1 MSSHRLS
8 VDKIEFEEANYHRQ
22 QLFPSLVEPRSSP
35 TGRLPMPALV
45 EARYQRKVVPE
56 KLVVRGRSFF
66 ENDRKFFLKG
76 VTYGPFAPSR
86 PGVPFPEPA
95 SAERDFALMA
105 ELGVNCF
112 RTFTPPPKWLLDLAA
127 SYGLRVIIGIPW
139 AQHISFLD
147 SGRIQAEI
155 RNVVAHSVASCKHH
169 PAVFAYLVGN
179 EISPEIVRWYGSER
193 MRSFLGN
200 LVDCVKSVEPDAL
213 VSYAN
218 FPSTE
223 YLETEFADFLAFN
236 VYLHHEEDF
245 RRYLSHLH
253 NLAGDRPLVLT
264 EIGIDSL
271 RQGTVF
277 QAETLGW
284 QLRACFE
291 TGVAGTVVF
300 SWTDDWYAFPL
311 SGDGGFQVK
320 DWSFGV
326 VDAERRKKPAFW
338 AVKDYYDAPLP
349 PRLAAYPK
357 VSVVVCVYNGERTID
372 SCLASLEKLNYPNYE
387 VVVVNDGSTDGTRQI
402 AENYDYIRLIHQ
414 ENMGLSE
421 ARNVGIRHSSGE
433 IVAFTD
439 ADCMADPD
447 WLTHLV
453 ARFQSSEFGAVGG
466 PNLTPPDDAFVASCV
481 AVSPGAPTH
490 VLLDDEVAE
499 HIPGCNMAF
508 RREALQAIDGFD
520 PIFRAAGDDVDLC
533 WRLQNKGFKIGFSPA
548 AVVWHFRR
556 NTIRDYLKQQ
566 RGYGKAET
574 LLFFKHPS
582 RFNVLGQS
590 RWFGR
595 IYGDLSS
602 FLLSRQPR
610 IYSGVFGRG
619 LFQTLYQPSPSII
632 SCLPLTLEWNVL
644 SLALLVCAFAFGG
657 LFWLGVAPLMLTL
670 SRCLVSASRA
680 RIALKFRGLP
690 ATLLVASLIYLG
702 PLVRTF
708 ERYRWRARRLREVKP
723 VDLNGP
729 TQEPKI
735 AWYERAFYLSYWN
748 ENGQEKESLLHSVM
762 DFLLTRKYLI
772 AMDQGWSDWDLEICQ
787 GPWAKAQLKTA
798 TENHTGP
805 KRLLRVRCALRMS
818 RLSVTCLWSYFAV
831 AVLAAFLGVPAVA
844 AVAAFIGWAHGSAI
858 LYQKFRLGH
867 LLYHVLEALA
877 HKLEFVAVEKKSQS
891 AA

>member
-1 MSSHRLS
+1 MR
-8 VDKIEFEEANYHRQ
+8 
-22 QLFPSLVEPRSSP
+22 
-35 TGRLPMPALV
+35 
-45 EARYQRKVVPE
+45 
-56 KLVVRGRSFF
+56 RGRFF
-66 ENDRKFFLKG
+66 FHNNEKFFLKG

-86 PGVPFPEPA
+86 SGAPFPEPA
-95 SAERDFALMA
+95 VAEKDLALMA
-105 ELGVNCF
+105 ELGANCF
-112 RTFTPPPKWLLDLAA
+112 RTFTAPPRWLLEKA
-127 SYGLRVIIGIPW
+127 SSFGLRAIIGIPW
-139 AQHISFLD
+139 AQHVSFLD
-147 SGRIQAEI
+147 SERSQSEI
-155 RNVVAHSVASCKHH
+155 RQTICRNVSTYKHH

-179 EISPEIVRWYGSER
+179 EIPPEMVRWYGAER
-193 MRSFLGN
+193 MQKFLGT
-200 LVDCVKSVEPDAL
+200 LVDSAKSIDPDAL

-223 YLETEFADFLAFN
+223 YLGTDFLDFLAFN
-236 VYLHHEEDF
+236 VYLHHEDDF

-264 EIGIDSL
+264 EIGIDSI
-271 RQGTVF
+271 RNGAAF
-277 QAETLGW
+277 QAETLAW
-284 QLRACFE
+284 QVRASFE
-291 TGVAGTVVF
+291 TGVAGTVIF

-311 SGDGGFQVK
+311 SGNGGFQVD
-320 DWSFGV
+320 DWAFGL
-326 VDAERRKKPAFW
+326 VDQKRQRKPAFS
-338 AVKDYYDAPLP
+338 AVKEYYDAPLP
-349 PRLAAYPK
+349 PGLAAYPK
-357 VSVVVCVYNGERTID
+357 VSVVVCVYNGERTMD
-372 SCLASLEKLNYPNYE
+372 ACLASLEKLNYPDYE
-387 VVVVNDGSTDGTRQI
+387 VIVVNDGSTDRTAQI
-402 AENYDYIRLIHQ
+402 AAEYPYIRLIEQ
-414 ENMGLSE
+414 ENKGLSE
-421 ARNVGIRHSSGE
+421 ARNVGIRAAQGD

-453 ARFQSSEFGAVGG
+453 ARFQSSDFAAVGG
-466 PNLTPPDDAFVASCV
+466 PNLTPPDDSFVASCV

-508 RREALQAIDGFD
+508 RHEALEAIDGFD

-533 WRLQNKGFKIGFSPA
+533 WRLQNKGYKIGFSAA

-556 NTIRDYLKQQ
+556 NTLRDYIKQQ

-602 FLLSRQPR
+602 FLANRQPR

-619 LFQTLYQPSPSII
+619 LFQTLYQPAPSVV

-657 LFWLGVAPLMLTL
+657 LFWLGIGPFLLTL
-670 SRCLVSASRA
+670 SRCFVSASGA
-680 RIALKFRGLP
+680 RIAPRFRGFP
-690 ATLLVASLIYLG
+690 ATLVVASLIYLG

-729 TQEPKI
+729 TQQPKI
-735 AWYERAFYLSYWN
+735 SWGERAFYLSYWN
-748 ENGQEKESLLHSVM
+748 EKGQEKESLLHSIM
-762 DFLLTRKYLI
+762 DFLLPRKYLI
-772 AMDQGWSDWDLEICQ
+772 AMDQGWSEWDLEICQ
-787 GPWAKAQLKTA
+787 GPWAKAQIKTA
-798 TENHTGP
+798 TENHTGT

-818 RLSVTCLWSYFAV
+818 RISVVFLYGYFAV
-831 AVLAAFLGVPAVA
+831 AAVAAVLGVPAVA
-844 AVAAFIGWAHGSAI
+844 AVAAFAGWAHGSAI

-877 HKLEFVAVEKKSQS
+877 HKLEFVAVENPPQTTR
-891 AA
+891 